1 MPASSVRI
9 KRHILDSNI
18 TLIQA
23 NLLLMRKDKM
33 AASSYIEQS
42 ENCFPSILTL
52 RIHLRTTG
60 GLSGKRGD
68 LRRDM
73 ILSTLLSAKVLSQFN
88 QDAFLCY
95 K

>member
-1 MPASSVRI
+1 MPASSVKI

-33 AASSYIEQS
+33 AASLIYIDQS

-60 GLSGKRGD
+60 GFSGKRGD
-68 LRRDM
+68 
-73 ILSTLLSAKVLSQFN
+73 
-88 QDAFLCY
+88 
-95 K
+95 